1 MAVQQWTTNPFEM
14 SPQDSDSPAEGAQRI
29 RELKETAG
37 SLLDKEH
44 KARDAGSVA
53 AQGWHRS
60 GSAITYYTASEPTT
74 RPDETTALDASDAG
88 RLWVDS
94 GTGLLQ
100 AFDGSAWEDVITDQ
114 SLKAG
119 DNVTFGEISSGGII
133 ASGSIYAGGDIS
145 AAGNTVMAATISA
158 GTLLT
163 SGVSGVN
170 PTLTGGGRAAGFY
183 TGSTSG
189 ATNYPR
195 GTIIVANG
203 GGDIPDRNATVN
215 IRHTG
220 DGAFT
225 IGTGGTQ
232 LLGTWRARGG
242 VIASLGTSVVLAQRT
257 E

>member
-60 GSAITYYTASEPTT
+60 GSAIAYYTASEPTT

-114 SLKAG
+114 SLKTT
-119 DNVTFGEISSGGII
+119 DEVTFSRVNSGII
-133 ASGSIYAGGDIS
+133 TASGDIS
-145 AAGNTVMAATISA
+145 AGANTVTAATISA

-163 SGVSGVN
+163 SGISGVN

-183 TGSTSG
+183 TGATSG
-189 ATNYPR
+189 TTDYPR

-203 GGDIPDRNATVN
+203 GGDIPNRNAIVN
-215 IRHTG
+215 IRHVG
-220 DGAFT
+220 SGAFT

-232 LLGTWRARGG
+232 LLGVWRARGG
-242 VIASLGTSVVLAQRT
+242 VITGTSTSVVLAQRT